1 MRNRLQCAAHDLD
14 YGKNRHQKR
23 EQWQGARFCDEAGEG
38 KDQERGGKCH
48 DATHRVERAKR
59 EECLG
64 ISHADARDLAKTTPE
79 GLSQNEGKIHDD
91 GKTCVVKRCVQT
103 EVESNA
109 RKRRHGARAS
119 KLIGK
124 PPLTGI
130 NHRTGK
136 DADPK
141 WDVEHRAPP

>member
-1 MRNRLQCAAHDLD
+1 MEIMAKHD
-14 YGKNRHQKR
+14 R
-23 EQWQGARFCDEAGEG
+23 
-38 KDQERGGKCH
+38 
-48 DATHRVERAKR
+48 ERAKR
-59 EECLG
+59 EKCLG

-79 GLSQNEGKIHDD
+79 GLSQNESKIHDD
-91 GKTCVVKRCVQT
+91 SKTCVVKRCVQT
-103 EVESNA
+103 EVEPNA
-109 RKRRHGARAS
+109 RKGRHGARAS